1 MANEELKAVKA
12 KKGTVN
18 EHNNNSNNNNSSS
31 ITRTAS
37 APVSEQNRQIRA
49 SSSSAGEEYC
59 PVCGDQTDDVSL
71 KCDLCTGCI
80 HRQCTGLPDDT
91 IDKLLDII
99 SFTGWVCQD
108 CRDNCRRKIDSL
120 HKAFAHITEQFS
132 DVLAKVQTL
141 EKRCENCNCENTSA
155 VVQSG
160 TTTDIKLS
168 MEVHRTLADK
178 NRRKCN
184 VVVSGLPEVQTQDS
198 ATDCDNDDME
208 QFVRLCEENLSTK
221 PAPSHLGCR
230 RLGTLRPD
238 QKKPRKLLVHLT
250 SESAA
255 SGLVSEAYK
264 LRRSTDQEV
273 ANKVFINP
281 DLSPAE
287 LQLAYERRQARRE
300 LRNTR
305 LTSNHPPSESTSA
318 IVSTVN
324 GAESSDV
331 AQSVPV
337 QHSDSDRTGNRIRT
351 VVNSSFQ

>member
-1 MANEELKAVKA
+1 M
-12 KKGTVN
+12 
-18 EHNNNSNNNNSSS
+18 
-31 ITRTAS
+31 
-37 APVSEQNRQIRA
+37 
-49 SSSSAGEEYC
+49 
-59 PVCGDQTDDVSL
+59 
-71 KCDLCTGCI
+71 
-80 HRQCTGLPDDT
+80 
-91 IDKLLDII
+91 
-99 SFTGWVCQD
+99 
-108 CRDNCRRKIDSL
+108 
-120 HKAFAHITEQFS
+120 
-132 DVLAKVQTL
+132 
-141 EKRCENCNCENTSA
+141 
-155 VVQSG
+155 
-160 TTTDIKLS
+160 
-168 MEVHRTLADK
+168 
-178 NRRKCN
+178 
-184 VVVSGLPEVQTQDS
+184 
-198 ATDCDNDDME
+198 
-208 QFVRLCEENLSTK
+208 STK

-300 LRNTR
+300 LRKTR